1 MLQVFA
7 AHFCIWLC
15 CEYLQHISELGCVVS
30 VCRAFLYFVVLLVFA
45 GSLCIWLCC
54 VYLQG
59 ISVFGCVVSM
69 CMAFLYFIV
78 LISKLVTSKSKV
90 AAR

>member
-1 MLQVFA
+1 M
-7 AHFCIWLC
+7 
-15 CEYLQHISELGCVVS
+15 S
-30 VCRAFLYFVVLLVFA
+30 VCRAFLYFVCVVSIFREFLYLVVLLVFA

-59 ISVFGCVVSM
+59 VSVFGCVVSM